1 MIQVEALGLCEPG
14 EGGLA
19 AEQGDTSIGGRIPV
33 NTSGSLES
41 KGHPIG
47 ATGLGQVHELVSQ
60 LRAEAGARQVD
71 GARIAIAENGG
82 GLHGV
87 EEAVACLT
95 ILGR

>member
-1 MIQVEALGLCEPG
+1 MHDASAIGEVIQVEALGLCEPG

-19 AEQGDTSIGGRIPV
+19 AERGDTSIGGRIPV
-33 NTSGSLES
+33 NTS
-41 KGHPIG
+41 
-47 ATGLGQVHELVSQ
+47 
-60 LRAEAGARQVD
+60 
-71 GARIAIAENGG
+71 G